1 MNSSV
6 PLLLVRCINLLI
18 AVLLAACIFFDA
30 RSNDS
35 NVGDLSSWKGDEYWD
50 FRARSLAHAF
60 VLNMVYTASVALKV
74 LNYKTNRYEIF
85 FLPSNIRTTT
95 SHNTTTTHNL
105 YVNSAL
111 STRGNHV
118 QHSSQDSRSTKTRLH
133 ALQRFDCCVC
143 SLLLLP
149 QSFVWDVRLKTTSLV
164 RQKTM
169 LHLRTT
175 GPPRCV
181 HVASKLRV

>member
-1 MNSSV
+1 MYQHKHS
-6 PLLLVRCINLLI
+6 
-18 AVLLAACIFFDA
+18 
-30 RSNDS
+30 DS
-35 NVGDLSSWKGDEYWD
+35 KQ
-50 FRARSLAHAF
+50 RSLKKCKKPTILDTIPYQYHPS
-60 VLNMVYTASVALKV
+60 TTIP
-74 LNYKTNRYEIF
+74 YKLHTNWQSIT
-85 FLPSNIRTTT
+85 PNQQ
-95 SHNTTTTHNL
+95 SHSTQTTTHNL
-105 YVNSAL
+105 YLNSVL

>member
-85 FLPSNIRTTT
+85 FLPSNNITQ
-95 SHNTTTTHNL
+95 HNNNT
-105 YVNSAL
+105 
-111 STRGNHV
+111 
-118 QHSSQDSRSTKTRLH
+118 Q
-133 ALQRFDCCVC
+133 
-143 SLLLLP
+143 
-149 QSFVWDVRLKTTSLV
+149 LV
-164 RQKTM
+164 RE
-169 LHLRTT
+169 LCLEH
-175 GPPRCV
+175 
-181 HVASKLRV
+181 AW